1 MKKIGLV
8 FLLFAAHTLLY
19 AANKPLILED
29 TSSQFAWREGNYSI
43 YIDTIHGRPL
53 PDIQKIY
60 ASGFFKDATH
70 DSPRLKSDRKD
81 MWAYI
86 EVVNES
92 NTSQTWLL
100 ELYDL
105 HIDSY
110 DIYVLKND
118 SLQNH
123 FVGGDRFPFASK
135 NFNHKNFIHQVQFQK
150 GIVYKVYIRIQS
162 KQAVALNG
170 VIRSYQNLLSYSNKE
185 YMLLSIFYGII
196 CLMGIYTICIY
207 LGTFEKMYLYFT
219 MYILSIAW
227 YSLSNDGLGYQYV
240 WSNSVFNDYSQSAAV
255 TLISAFSLL
264 YSATFLQLRKFS
276 KTYCNIIK
284 GIVSVRLLL
293 FVFGIIFYE
302 PILYLYQ
309 IDIGI
314 LILIFAL
321 AIYSYRKGFKAAR
334 FFILAYTAL
343 FIGFTT
349 NLLMVLGFIGNNYIT
364 VYGLNFGAISQ
375 LFLFSIAVADRLR
388 IIMKETR
395 NTQMGIIMQLKENHE
410 LKDKLTRELE
420 DKVKERTKELEF
432 KNQQLDAF
440 VYKASHDIKGPLK
453 SIIGLAKL
461 GLVDVK
467 DEHAQEYFHHIE
479 KSSQRL
485 DHLVEDLLEV
495 AKIKN
500 TLTQETVIDFE
511 KIINEVKESFIN
523 IPNFSDFY
531 IDVSIKQDRDFYSDE
546 KMIYS
551 IFQNLVE
558 NAFNYRD
565 TNKKKSIL
573 MIRIEVDK
581 QKSVIEFVDN
591 GIGINKDLK
600 DKVFDMFFRASD
612 ISGGT
617 GLGLYLVKMAV
628 NKIGGRIQVETEVNK
643 GTSFTI
649 VI

>member
-8 FLLFAAHTLLY
+8 FLLFAVNTLLY
-19 AANKPLILED
+19 AVNKPLILED

-43 YIDTIHGRPL
+43 YIDSLHCRPL
-53 PDIQKIY
+53 PDIQKICT
-60 ASGFFKDATH
+60 AGFFRKATH
-70 DSPRLKSDRKD
+70 DSPRLKSSRND
-81 MWAYI
+81 MWAYF

-92 NTSQTWLL
+92 NVSQTWLL

-123 FVGGDRFPFASK
+123 FVGGDMFPFATK
-135 NFNHKNFIHQVQFQK
+135 KINHKNFIHQIQFQK

-170 VIRSYQNLLSYSNKE
+170 VIRTYQNLLSYSNTE

-196 CLMGIYTICIY
+196 GLMGIYSICIY
-207 LGTFEKMYLYFT
+207 IGTFEKMYLYFT

-227 YSLSNDGLGYQYV
+227 YSLSNDGLGYQYI
-240 WSNSVFNDYSQSAAV
+240 WSNRIFNDYSQSAAV
-255 TLISAFSLL
+255 TSISIFSLL
-264 YSATFLQLRKFS
+264 YSATFLQLKRIS
-276 KTYCNIIK
+276 KKYCNAIKII
-284 GIVSVRLLL
+284 VAARFLV
-293 FVFGIIFYE
+293 FVVGVIFYE
-302 PILYLYQ
+302 PIIYLYQ
-309 IDIGI
+309 VDIGI
-314 LILIFAL
+314 LILVFAL
-321 AIYSYRKGFKAAR
+321 GIYSYSNGFKAAR

-349 NLLMVLGFIGNNYIT
+349 NLLMVLGLIGNNYIT
-364 VYGLNFGAISQ
+364 VYGLNFGAIAQ

-388 IIMKETR
+388 IIMRETK
-395 NTQMGIIMQLKENHE
+395 NTQTGIIMQLKENHD

-461 GLVDVK
+461 GLIDIK
-467 DEHAQEYFHHIE
+467 DEHAREYFLHIE

-500 TLTQETVIDFE
+500 TITEEKVIDFE
-511 KIINEVKESFIN
+511 KIIEDVKESFIN
-523 IPNFSDFY
+523 IPKFAEFY

-581 QKSVIEFVDN
+581 QKSVIEFADN

-628 NKIGGRIQVETEVNK
+628 NKIGGRIQVQTEVNK
-643 GTSFTI
+643 GTSFSI